1 MIVISISA
9 MGGVLVFAL
18 ALCPPT
24 RKKSSNNSDGHNVNK
39 NGDLHIEN
47 EAFVYHDALK
57 AIEHELRKSQ
67 MHGTDDNGEDEGRS
81 EGVTNEDSNSKR
93 KSNGVGA
100 RASRK
105 GKSKRGKS
113 PYRIRF

>member
-1 MIVISISA
+1 
-9 MGGVLVFAL
+9 MGGVLVLAL

-24 RKKSSNNSDGHNVNK
+24 RRKSSDNSNGQSDNK
-39 NGDLHIEN
+39 TGDLHIEN

-57 AIEHELRKSQ
+57 AIEHGLRKSQ
-67 MHGTDDNGEDEGRS
+67 MHGADNGEDEDRN
-81 EGVTNEDSNSKR
+81 EGVTNEDSNRKR
-93 KSNGVGA
+93 KSNGAGA

-105 GKSKRGKS
+105 GRSKRGKS